1 MPAPKKS
8 LSQKVNEEREDKYY
22 KADEA
27 GIKKDLKR
35 KEKVQVVKNMNEN
48 EKVKL
53 MDFIFGK
60 SNENPLEELNKRK

>member
-1 MPAPKKS
+1 MAIPKKS
-8 LSQKVNEEREDKYY
+8 LNEKINNEREDKYY

-53 MDFIFGK
+53 MDYIFGK
-60 SNENPLEELNKRK
+60 SNENPLAEFNKGK

>member
-8 LSQKVNEEREDKYY
+8 LSQKVNEKREDKYY
-22 KADEA
+22 KADA
-27 GIKKDLKR
+27 KGIVLDLKR

-48 EKVKL
+48 EKSNL

-60 SNENPLEELNKRK
+60 TEINPLEEFNKGK